1 MEGSLLKKS
10 FPLGVLFSFPT
21 TMTHC
26 QGMVFGFF
34 LVLFV
39 VVDAAMAATD
49 FFCIAKSCKSHKK
62 KAPKVHGYQ
71 KNILV

>member
-1 MEGSLLKKS
+1 MKPLKKVFS
-10 FPLGVLFSFPT
+10 SEVLFSFPT

-26 QGMVFGFF
+26 QGMVFGIL

-49 FFCIAKSCKSHKK
+49 FCIAKSCKSHEK
-62 KAPKVHGYQ
+62 KAPKVQ
-71 KNILV
+71 LSKNILV

>member
-1 MEGSLLKKS
+1 MERSLFEKS

-26 QGMVFGFF
+26 QRMVFGIF

-49 FFCIAKSCKSHKK
+49 FCIAKSCKSHEK
-62 KAPKVHGYQ
+62 KAPKVQ
-71 KNILV
+71 LSKNILV